1 MKQCVAVGFSAALA
15 AAGCRGSTADHSV
28 PAASG
33 PDAVAGPTSPAIRSS
48 ETSST
53 ASNRSD
59 ARGVIFLAV
68 PSGSVPEIVHD
79 AMAPAASERRTLM
92 VYVGASW
99 CEPCQRFHRAAQSG
113 ALDGALPRL
122 ALLEFDADRDRERL
136 AQAGYRYAYIPLF
149 ALASPDGTASPH
161 RVEGAIKGEGAVDF
175 IVPRL
180 RELLARWGRD
190 PGG

>member
-1 MKQCVAVGFSAALA
+1 
-15 AAGCRGSTADHSV
+15 
-28 PAASG
+28 
-33 PDAVAGPTSPAIRSS
+33 
-48 ETSST
+48 
-53 ASNRSD
+53 
-59 ARGVIFLAV
+59 
-68 PSGSVPEIVHD
+68 
-79 AMAPAASERRTLM
+79 M

-136 AQAGYRYAYIPLF
+136 AEAGYGYAYIPLF

-180 RELLARWGRD
+180 RELLARWSRG